1 MTWSFILVNLFFRP
15 LSLEFQEAAQLGVYI
30 LADLSNLP
38 TFLLQ
43 EQALQILHEHGVIV
57 FKLLTEK
64 NRRIRR
70 IMTTFNNG
78 RDTFQNLLVDSN
90 YSNSNADQTI

>member
-1 MTWSFILVNLFFRP
+1 MTWSFILVTLFFRP
-15 LSLEFQEAAQLGVYI
+15 LPFEFQEAAQLGVYI

-43 EQALQILHEHGVIV
+43 KQALQILHEHGVIV

-64 NRRIRR
+64 NRHIRR
-70 IMTTFNNG
+70 IMTMFYNE
-78 RDTFQNLLVDSN
+78 RDTSQNLLVDST
-90 YSNSNADQTI
+90 YLNSNADQTI